1 MIRSAPYCAIPD
13 ELLIFMEVPVTRE
26 HQHPD
31 GLTRRGFLGAGL
43 AGSAAFFG
51 GGLAHLISSSNAAAA
66 QDDALWIEKSITELQ
81 ALMASGQLTSREL
94 TLGYLDRILQL
105 NPPLHAVIEINPQ
118 AVGIAAQRDAER
130 RTRRLRGPLHGIPIL
145 VKDNIATGDS
155 MQTTA
160 GSLALVGSRVPGD
173 APLVAR
179 LRAAGAVIVGKANLS
194 EWANFRGIPPGFDF
208 NGWSARGGKTRD
220 PYLLSFDPCGS
231 SSGSGVAPAA
241 NLCTAAI
248 GTETD
253 GSITCPATNNLVFGL
268 KPTVGLVSQE
278 GIVPIA
284 HSQDTAGPMARTVRD
299 IAIMLGVIQSPFG
312 EVLSHELPSDYTQFL
327 DANSLQGNVIGIDQR
342 YLTPDY
348 SFPVNPLTLEAFNAG
363 LDALESLGA
372 TLVECD
378 TGDIFAYGFD
388 EFVVLLQEFKVQIAD
403 YLGTLSHTSM
413 RTLDDLIAFNAAN
426 CAVEMPY
433 YGQEIFELSNATTG
447 GLTDPT
453 YLAARANCLALSR
466 DQGIDQVLASGI
478 DAIVAP
484 SYTFAT
490 QPAAVAGY
498 PNIAIPC
505 GFTADGRPAGMWM
518 YAGFLQEP
526 KLLAFAYALEQ
537 ALQPR
542 TAPQFLGALQPFPP
556 DPGICAALPNTL
568 PREGYRYAAGRL
580 MRTR

>member
-1 MIRSAPYCAIPD
+1 MSRRPFGQMQPGRI
-13 ELLIFMEVPVTRE
+13 
-26 HQHPD
+26 
-31 GLTRRGFLGAGL
+31 TRRAFLGAGA
-43 AGSAAFFG
+43 AGAAAFVG
-51 GGLAHLISSSNAAAA
+51 SGLPPFVRPSWASAA
-66 QDDALWIEKSITELQ
+66 QDDGIWIEKSIPELQ
-81 ALMASGQLTSREL
+81 ALMASGQLTSRAL
-94 TLGYLDRILQL
+94 TLGYLDRISEL
-105 NPPLHAVIEINPQ
+105 NPLLHAVIEVNPQ
-118 AVGIAAQRDAER
+118 AVATAARRDAER
-130 RTRRLRGPLHGIPIL
+130 RAGQLRGPLHGVPIL
-145 VKDNIATGDS
+145 VKDNIATGDR

-179 LRAAGAVIVGKANLS
+179 LRAAGAVILGKANLS
-194 EWANFRGIPPGFDF
+194 EWANFRGFPPWDF
-208 NGWSARGGKTRD
+208 NGWTARGGKTRD

-231 SSGSGVAPAA
+231 SSGSAVAPAA
-241 NLCTAAI
+241 NLCAAAI

-268 KPTVGLVSQE
+268 KPTVGLVSQD
-278 GIVPIA
+278 GIIPIA
-284 HSQDTAGPMARTVRD
+284 HSQDTAGPMARSVTD
-299 IAIMLGVIQSPFG
+299 LAILLGVIQSPFG
-312 EVLSHELPSDYTQFL
+312 AVLGHTFPSDYTQFL
-327 DANSLQGNVIGIDQR
+327 DAHSLEGKTIGVDQR

-363 LDALESLGA
+363 LDALEDLGA
-372 TLVECD
+372 TLVPCD

-388 EFVVLLQEFKVQIAD
+388 ELIVLLQEFKVQIND

-413 RTLDDLIAFNAAN
+413 RTLDDLIAFNNAH

-433 YGQEIFELSNATTG
+433 YGQEIFEWANTTTG
-447 GLTDPT
+447 GLTDPA

-466 DQGIDQVLASGI
+466 DQGIDAVLDSGI

-484 SYTFAT
+484 SYTLAT

-505 GFTADGRPAGMWM
+505 GFTGDGRPAGMWM
-518 YAGFLQEP
+518 YAGFLEEP

-542 TAPQFLGALQPFPP
+542 IAPQYAGALQPFPP
-556 DPGICAALPNTL
+556 DPGICAALPDTGPGL
-568 PREGYRYAAGRL
+568 RRQGYRFATGRL
-580 MRTR
+580 RRTR